1 MRYGTKTGSDQESP
15 MSEAPAKRRGRPRAY
30 DPEVALSKV
39 TETFWEQGYAG
50 ASLDDLSAA
59 TGMNRPSLY
68 GAFGDKQALFKTA
81 LDRYMDESRA
91 AMAQAFRGGGT
102 LREVLTRIYHTALGF
117 YLSGDAGGRG
127 CFLTSAGLG
136 QAVIDHEVR
145 QTVAD
150 GLHELDRAVEAL
162 MTRRQARGELPP
174 TVDPV
179 ALGRVA
185 SMMMNAL
192 SVRARAGETREQ
204 LEATIPVMVELI
216 CGPPRLEQQA
226 SE

>member
-1 MRYGTKTGSDQESP
+1 

-30 DPEVALSKV
+30 DPEVALAKA
-39 TETFWEQGYAG
+39 TDIFWAQGFAG
-50 ASLDDLSAA
+50 ASLDDLSTA

-68 GAFGDKQALFKTA
+68 GAFGDKQALFKSV
-81 LDRYMDESRA
+81 LDRYMDSSRA
-91 AMAQAFRGGGT
+91 AMTQAFRGGGS

-117 YLSGDAGGRG
+117 YLSDDVGGRG
-127 CFLTSAGLG
+127 CFLASAGLG
-136 QAVIDHEVR
+136 QALVDDEVR
-145 QTVAD
+145 QIVAD
-150 GLHELDRAVEAL
+150 GLHELDRAVEGL

-179 ALGRVA
+179 VLGRIA
-185 SMMMNAL
+185 SMLMNAL

-216 CGPPRLEQQA
+216 CGPE
-226 SE
+226 

>member
-1 MRYGTKTGSDQESP
+1 

-30 DPEVALSKV
+30 DPEVALAKA
-39 TETFWEQGYAG
+39 TDIFWAQGFAG

-68 GAFGDKQALFKTA
+68 GAFGDKQALFKSA
-81 LDRYMDESRA
+81 LDRYMDSSRA
-91 AMAQAFRGGGT
+91 AMSQAFRGGGA

-117 YLSGDAGGRG
+117 YLSDDAGGRG
-127 CFLTSAGLG
+127 CFLASAGLG
-136 QAVIDHEVR
+136 QALVDDEVR

-150 GLHELDRAVEAL
+150 GMHELDRAVEGL

-179 ALGRVA
+179 VLGRVA

-216 CGPPRLEQQA
+216 CGPARLEPQA

>member
-1 MRYGTKTGSDQESP
+1 MTET
-15 MSEAPAKRRGRPRAY
+15 PAKRRGRPRAY
-30 DPEVALSKV
+30 DPDLALAKA
-39 TETFWEQGYAG
+39 TEIFWAQGFAG

-68 GAFGDKQALFKTA
+68 GAFGDKQTLFKSA
-81 LDRYMDESRA
+81 LDRYMDRSRA
-91 AMAQAFRGGGT
+91 AMIEAFRGGGS
-102 LREVLTRIYHTALGF
+102 LREVLTRIYHTALSF
-117 YLSGDAGGRG
+117 YLSEDFGGRG
-127 CFLTSAGLG
+127 CFLASAGLG
-136 QAVIDHEVR
+136 QALVDDEVR

-150 GLHELDRAVEAL
+150 GMHELDRGIEGL
-162 MTRRQARGELPP
+162 LQRRQARGELPP
-174 TVDPV
+174 TVDPI

-204 LEATIPVMVELI
+204 LEATIPVMVGLI
-216 CGPPRLEQQA
+216 CGSPVPEPQA

>member
-1 MRYGTKTGSDQESP
+1 
-15 MSEAPAKRRGRPRAY
+15 MSETPVKRRGRPRAY
-30 DPEVALSKV
+30 DPEVALAKA
-39 TETFWEQGYAG
+39 TETFWAQGFAG

-68 GAFGDKQALFKTA
+68 GAFGDKQTLFKTA
-81 LDRYMDESRA
+81 LDAYMDRSRA
-91 AMAQAFRGGGT
+91 AMIEAFRGGGT

-117 YLSGDAGGRG
+117 YMSDDMGGRG
-127 CFLTSAGLG
+127 CFLASAGLG
-136 QAVIDHEVR
+136 QAVVDSEVR

-150 GLHELDRAVEAL
+150 GLHELDRGVEGL
-162 MTRRQARGELPP
+162 MQRRQAKGELPS
-174 TVDPV
+174 TVDPI

-204 LEATIPVMVELI
+204 LEATISVMVNLI
-216 CGPPRLEQQA
+216 CGSNRPDER
-226 SE
+226 S

>member
-1 MRYGTKTGSDQESP
+1 

-30 DPEVALSKV
+30 DPQVALAKA
-39 TETFWEQGYAG
+39 TDIFWAQGFAG

-68 GAFGDKQALFKTA
+68 GAFGDKQALFKSV
-81 LDRYMDESRA
+81 LDRYMDSSRA
-91 AMAQAFRGGGT
+91 AMTQAFRGGGS

-117 YLSGDAGGRG
+117 YLSDDVGGRG
-127 CFLTSAGLG
+127 CFLASAGLG
-136 QAVIDHEVR
+136 QALVDDEVR
-145 QTVAD
+145 QIVAE
-150 GLHELDRAVEAL
+150 GLHELDRAVEGL

-179 ALGRVA
+179 VLGRVA

-216 CGPPRLEQQA
+216 CGPVSEQQA

>member
-1 MRYGTKTGSDQESP
+1 
-15 MSEAPAKRRGRPRAY
+15 MSEVPTPGPSGKRRGRPRAY
-30 DPEVALSKV
+30 DPDVALAKA
-39 TETFWEQGYAG
+39 TETFWAQGFAG

-81 LDRYMDESRA
+81 LDAYMDRSRA
-91 AMAQAFRGGGT
+91 AMTEAFRGGGS
-102 LREVLTRIYHTALGF
+102 LGEVLTRIYRTALGF
-117 YLSGDAGGRG
+117 YMPDDGEGRG
-127 CFLTSAGLG
+127 CFLVSAGLG
-136 QAVIDHEVR
+136 QAVVDEETR
-145 QTVAD
+145 QIVAA
-150 GLHELDRAVEAL
+150 GLHELDRGVQGL
-162 MTRRQARGELPP
+162 ISRRQAKGELPP

-204 LEATIPVMVELI
+204 LEATIPVMVGLI
-216 CGPPRLEQQA
+216 CGARMEQQA

>member
-1 MRYGTKTGSDQESP
+1 
-15 MSEAPAKRRGRPRAY
+15 MSEVPAKRRGRPRAY
-30 DPEVALSKV
+30 DPDVALAKA
-39 TETFWEQGYAG
+39 TEIFWSQGFAG
-50 ASLDDLSAA
+50 ASLDDLAAA

-81 LDRYMDESRA
+81 LDAYMDRSRA
-91 AMAQAFRGGGT
+91 AMTEAFRGGGS
-102 LREVLTRIYHTALGF
+102 LHDILTRIYHTALGF
-117 YLSGDAGGRG
+117 YLSDDFGGRG
-127 CFLTSAGLG
+127 CFLASAGLG
-136 QAVIDHEVR
+136 QALIDDEVR
-145 QTVAD
+145 RIVAD
-150 GLHELDRAVEAL
+150 GLHELDRGVEGL
-162 MTRRQARGELPP
+162 LVRRQAKGELPS

-204 LEATIPVMVELI
+204 LEATIPVMVGLI
-216 CGPPRLEQQA
+216 CGPKLKQQA